1 MTRAFVLP
9 IWCLALLFLPT
20 GLTSGQKANSDS
32 GRSERVF
39 IQGPGFAGV
48 IFPADMKA
56 FEGHFPKG
64 TRYWMPLKSDV
75 IAAEHELLPYLRDSK
90 NPQVREILA
99 KIATYKRQYIG
110 IELAGHKQIYMNF
123 FCDADTS
130 DTWKNGQVEVMDG
143 GSCYFNLR
151 FTPDSKNFS
160 RLEIN
165 GRA

>member
-9 IWCLALLFLPT
+9 ICFLALLLLPT
-20 GLTSGQKANSDS
+20 GLTPGQKTNSNS

-39 IQGPGFAGV
+39 IHGPGFVGV

-56 FEGHFPKG
+56 FQGQFPKG
-64 TRYWMPLKSDV
+64 TRYWTPLKSDV
-75 IAAEHELLPYLRDSK
+75 LAAEHELVPYLRVSK
-90 NPQVREILA
+90 DPQVREILA

-110 IELAGHKQIYMNF
+110 IALAGHKQIYMNF

-130 DTWKNGQVEVMDG
+130 DTWKNGQIEVMDG

-151 FTPDSKNFS
+151 FAPDSKNFS
-160 RLEIN
+160 RFQIN